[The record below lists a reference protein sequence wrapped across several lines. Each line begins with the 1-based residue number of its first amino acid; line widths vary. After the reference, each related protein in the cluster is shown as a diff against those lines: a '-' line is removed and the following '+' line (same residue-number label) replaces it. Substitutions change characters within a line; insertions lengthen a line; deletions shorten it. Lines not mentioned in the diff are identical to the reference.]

1 VPLDEHEPLML
12 AKLASRWH
20 DYGMTERVPTMIRLT
35 EDRYEWLRGEAF
47 RLRVTQ
53 QSVVE
58 DALDL
63 LRQHRTAGDSPA
75 PAPTGRRLAPAEH
88 HARRLFKEPT

>member
-1 VPLDEHEPLML
+1 
-12 AKLASRWH
+12 
-20 DYGMTERVPTMIRLT
+20 MTARVPTMIRLMP
-35 EDRYEWLRGEAF
+35 DLYEWLRGEAF

-53 QSVVE
+53 QAVVE
-58 DALDL
+58 DALTL
-63 LRQHRTAGDSPA
+63 LRDHRAAGDSPP